1 MTTPAHFAKIVMFY
15 HAHRR
20 MPSHTEIMHLTGFRS
35 RNAAFKLVE
44 RLVHAGHLEKD
55 HTGRLLPTQY
65 FHQIPWLGTVVA
77 GYPSPAEEE
86 LIDVLS
92 LEEFLMPNKEG
103 TYMLRVKGDSMIEEG
118 IMPGDIVLVERQEQA
133 KHGEIVIAQVDGE
146 WTMKRFCKRGKKV
159 TLEAANKKY
168 PPIQPKTE
176 LQISAVVSAVIRKY

>member
-1 MTTPAHFAKIVMFY
+1 MTTPVYFEKNIMFY
-15 HAHRR
+15 HAYKR
-20 MPSHTEIMHLTGFRS
+20 MPSHTEIMQLAGFRS
-35 RNAAFKLVE
+35 RNAAFKLAE
-44 RLVHAGHLEKD
+44 KLVHAGRLEKD
-55 HTGRLLPTQY
+55 HTGRLLPTRD
-65 FHQIPWLGTVVA
+65 FRHLAWLGTVVA
-77 GYPSPAEEE
+77 GYPSRAEEE

-118 IMPGDIVLVERQEQA
+118 IMPGDIVLVERREQA
-133 KHGEIVIAQVDGE
+133 KHGEIVVAQVDGE

-176 LQISAVVSAVIRKY
+176 LRIAAIVSAVIRKY